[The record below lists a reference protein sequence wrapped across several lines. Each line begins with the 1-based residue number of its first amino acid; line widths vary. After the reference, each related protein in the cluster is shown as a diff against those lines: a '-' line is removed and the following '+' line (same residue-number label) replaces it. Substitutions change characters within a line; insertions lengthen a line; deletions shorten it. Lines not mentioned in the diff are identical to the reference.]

1 MTTWSKPFA
10 LDEFEARV
18 RAQLRRVTSNGNP
31 DLRVGRLRLDLAGH
45 RVWIDDQSL
54 ELTAREF
61 GLLSA
66 LAVRAERIVSRAQL
80 VEALCDW
87 GQDLTDNGR
96 TSPCTACAASC
107 SPAAWASAPCA
118 GWATCWKTR
127 RTTAPRDQW
136 TAQPAPA
143 PACLP
148 GAADAGPAH
157 FQYDLAYYVA
167 LDYSNRIHDRNLI
180 DDTHSFA
187 QMLSGMP
194 VTSELSPQ
202 ARFLI
207 EYEPDGHRYF
217 NVDSSRQG
225 TLSGNADFSAYAPS
239 QECTGVDPTL
249 YDGILNG
256 QPVRMATVCT
266 RAMNDPQDQLAVTVA
281 ESMAERRQRARGS

>member
-1 MTTWSKPFA
+1 MISGPPS
-10 LDEFEARV
+10 
-18 RAQLRRVTSNGNP
+18 LRR
-31 DLRVGRLRLDLAGH
+31 RLLAF
-45 RVWIDDQSL
+45 L
-54 ELTAREF
+54 ALPMLALLTF
-61 GLLSA
+61 NT
-66 LAVRAERIVSRAQL
+66 I
-80 VEALCDW
+80 
-87 GQDLTDNGR
+87 
-96 TSPCTACAASC
+96 
-107 SPAAWASAPCA
+107 
-118 GWATCWKTR
+118 
-127 RTTAPRDQW
+127 
-136 TAQPAPA
+136 
-143 PACLP
+143 
-148 GAADAGPAH
+148 
-157 FQYDLAYYVA
+157 LAYYVA

-266 RAMNDPQDQLAVTVA
+266 RA
-281 ESMAERRQRARGS
+281 